1 MNKHYSIHPHPTHT
15 ENTTTSDFIKN
26 LQAVADDEF
35 NVSQTENGA
44 VGYRTT
50 GRALLDLNFAVS
62 SLRNAMS
69 DYAVQKFSRAFYED
83 KLLATKWLF
92 LLGDVRGGMGE
103 RRLFRLYM
111 YALAGSEPKLAKA
124 LLPLIPEYT
133 RWDNLVILLQTQLCD
148 DVAQIIKTQL
158 DADIQNKSQG
168 KPISLL
174 AKWLPSINATSA
186 ETRALAKLLITKLGM
201 TAKQYRVTLS
211 DLRKHIDVTEVKM
224 SAGAWTDIAYDKV
237 PSKANLLY
245 AQAFLKHDEKRRNK
259 YLEALKRGETK
270 INADTLFPHDIVH
283 KYNAGWELA
292 PYDETIEQLWKAL
305 PDYVQGDGTT
315 LCVADGSGSMS
326 ARVGKTKVTALE
338 VANAL
343 SIYFAERCKGQF
355 KDTFITFS
363 EHPQIISFAHCN
375 SMHDKLGVVFSY
387 DEVANTNIEAVFDL
401 ILTTAV
407 KNKMKQSELPAN
419 VLILSDMEFD
429 DCAVSNTDKW
439 PNPISNRLFKEIGA
453 RYEANGYK
461 LPRLIFW
468 NICSRT
474 LTVPLTTN
482 KLGVALVSG
491 FSPTVLGMVLSGELD
506 PYKCLVDQINTPRYD
521 AVEKAFKNAKI

>member
-1 MNKHYSIHPHPTHT
+1 M
-15 ENTTTSDFIKN
+15 KN
-26 LQAVADDEF
+26 LISVANEEY

-62 SLRNAMS
+62 SLRNMS
-69 DYAVQKFSRAFYED
+69 AAEVVRRFSCAFYED

-92 LLGDVRGGMGE
+92 FVCDVRGGCGE
-103 RRLFRLYM
+103 RRLFRLCM

-124 LLPLIPEYT
+124 LLPLIPEYS
-133 RWDNLVILLQTQLCD
+133 RWDNLVLLLDTALCD
-148 DVAQIIKTQL
+148 DVVQIIKAQL
-158 DADIQNKSQG
+158 DKDIKNKSKG
-168 KPISLL
+168 KQVSLL

-201 TAKQYRVTLS
+201 TAKQYRQTLS
-211 DLRKHIDVTEVKM
+211 ALRKYIDVTEVKM
-224 SAGAWTDIAYDKV
+224 SAGAWKDIAYDKV

-245 AQAFLKHDEKRRNK
+245 GKAFLRHDEKRRNK

-270 INADTLFPHDIVH
+270 INASTLFPHDIVH
-283 KYNAGWELA
+283 KYTDAWQLA
-292 PYDETIEQLWKAL
+292 PYDETVEQLWKAL

-315 LCVADGSGSMS
+315 LCVADGSGSMT
-326 ARVGKTKVTALE
+326 ARVGNTNVTALE
-338 VANAL
+338 IANAL
-343 SIYFAERCKGQF
+343 AIYFAERCKGQF

-363 EHPQIISFAHCN
+363 ENPQIVSFAHCN
-375 SMHDKLGVVFSY
+375 NMHDKLGVVLSH

-407 KNKMKQSELPAN
+407 KHKMKQSELPAN

-429 DCAVSNTDKW
+429 MCAVSNAHNIAK
-439 PNPISNRLFKEIGA
+439 PIRDRLFEEIGA
-453 RYEANGYK
+453 RYEAKGYK

-491 FSPTVLGMVLSGELD
+491 FSPAVLDMVLSGDLD
-506 PYKCLVDQINTPRYD
+506 PYKCLIAQINDQRYD
-521 AVEKAFKNAKI
+521 AVEKAFKNAQE

>member
-1 MNKHYSIHPHPTHT
+1 M
-15 ENTTTSDFIKN
+15 
-26 LQAVADDEF
+26 
-35 NVSQTENGA
+35 TENGA

-69 DYAVQKFSRAFYED
+69 DYVVQKFSRAFYED
-83 KLLATKWLF
+83 KLLAIKWLF
-92 LLGDVRGGMGE
+92 FAGDVRNGMGE
-103 RRLFRLYM
+103 RRLFRLCM
-111 YALAGSEPKLAKA
+111 YALAGSEPKLVRA

-133 RWDNLVILLQTQLCD
+133 RWDNLVILLNTELSD
-148 DVAQIIKTQL
+148 DAAQIIKAQL
-158 DADIQNKSQG
+158 DADIENKSQG
-168 KPISLL
+168 KQVSLL

-186 ETRALAKLLITKLGM
+186 ETRSLAKLLITKLGT
-201 TAKQYRVTLS
+201 TAKQYRQKLS
-211 DLRKHIDVTEVKM
+211 ALRKYIDVTEVKM
-224 SAGAWTDIAYDKV
+224 SAGAWNDIAYDKV

-270 INADTLFPHDIVH
+270 INATTLFPHDVVH
-283 KYNAGWELA
+283 KYADDWKLK

-305 PDYVQGDGTT
+305 PDYVEGDDTT

-326 ARVGKTKVTALE
+326 TRVGKTNVTALE

-343 SIYFAERCKGQF
+343 AIYFAERCKGQY
-355 KDTFITFS
+355 KDTYITFS
-363 EHPQIISFAHCN
+363 ENPQIVSFAHCK
-375 SMHDKLGVVFSY
+375 SLLDKIGVALSH

-407 KNKMKQSELPAN
+407 KHKMKQSELPN
-419 VLILSDMEFD
+419 NILILSDMEFD
-429 DCAVSNTDKW
+429 TCAVSNTHNW
-439 PNPISNRLFKEIGA
+439 RNPIDNRLFEEIGA
-453 RYEANGYK
+453 RYEAHGYK

-468 NICSRT
+468 NIASRT
-474 LTVPLTTN
+474 LTVPLKTN

-491 FSPTVLGMVLSGELD
+491 FSPAVLAMVLSGSLD
-506 PYKCLVDQINTPRYD
+506 PYQCLLDQINTPRYD
-521 AVEKAFKNAKI
+521 AVEKAFNNAKI

>member
-1 MNKHYSIHPHPTHT
+1 
-15 ENTTTSDFIKN
+15 
-26 LQAVADDEF
+26 
-35 NVSQTENGA
+35 
-44 VGYRTT
+44 
-50 GRALLDLNFAVS
+50 
-62 SLRNAMS
+62 MS
-69 DYAVQKFSRAFYED
+69 DYVVQKFSRAFYED

-92 LLGDVRGGMGE
+92 FAGDVRGGMGE
-103 RRLFRLYM
+103 RRLFRLCM
-111 YALAGSEPKLAKA
+111 YALAGSEPKLVKA

-133 RWDNLVILLQTQLCD
+133 RWDNLVILLNTDLRD

-168 KPISLL
+168 KQVSLL
-174 AKWLPSINATSA
+174 AKWLPSMNATSA

-201 TAKQYRVTLS
+201 TAKQYRQTLS
-211 DLRKHIDVTEVKM
+211 GLRKYIGVTEVKM
-224 SAGAWTDIAYDKV
+224 SAGAWQDIAYDKV

-245 AQAFLKHDEKRRNK
+245 GQAFLKHDEKRRNK
-259 YLEALKRGETK
+259 YLEALQRGETK
-270 INADTLFPHDIVH
+270 INASTLFPHDVVH
-283 KYNAGWELA
+283 KYSNGWRLA
-292 PYDETIEQLWKAL
+292 RYDETTEQLWKAL
-305 PDYVQGDGTT
+305 PDYVQGNDTT

-326 ARVGKTKVTALE
+326 ASVGKTNVTALE

-343 SIYFAERCKGQF
+343 AIYFAERCKGQF
-355 KDTFITFS
+355 KDTYITFS
-363 EHPQIISFAHCN
+363 ENPQIVSFANCK
-375 SMHDKLGVVFSY
+375 SLHDKLGVALSH

-407 KNKMKQSELPAN
+407 KYKMKQSELPAN

-429 DCAVSNTDKW
+429 TCAIDNECVKTNNYRRMLD
-439 PNPISNRLFKEIGA
+439 NRLFEVIGA
-453 RYEANGYK
+453 RYAEHGYK

-491 FSPTVLGMVLSGELD
+491 FSPAVLTMVLSGDLD
-506 PYKCLVDQINTPRYD
+506 PYKCLIDQLNTPRYD
-521 AVEKAFKNAKI
+521 EVEKAFKNA